1 MTPGIVPSD
10 AGKCERG
17 AFRQHDIRERSWKFM
32 QSCGLGLQCLLY
44 PHLVTHTLNRLK
56 YCTKEKYIALLTTG
70 ENRSGWFVKIGGLF
84 LQFQDKWPLY
94 GSETPPETVI
104 DIFLSSQ

>member
-10 AGKCERG
+10 AGKCKRG
-17 AFRQHDIRERSWKFM
+17 AFRQHDVRERSWKFM
-32 QSCGLGLQCLLY
+32 QSCVLGLQCLLY
-44 PHLVTHTLNRLK
+44 PHLVIHTLNRLK
-56 YCTKEKYIALLTTG
+56 YCTKEKHIALLPP
-70 ENRSGWFVKIGGLF
+70 VKTDQVGLLRQEACF
-84 LQFQDKWPLY
+84 YSFKTNDLY